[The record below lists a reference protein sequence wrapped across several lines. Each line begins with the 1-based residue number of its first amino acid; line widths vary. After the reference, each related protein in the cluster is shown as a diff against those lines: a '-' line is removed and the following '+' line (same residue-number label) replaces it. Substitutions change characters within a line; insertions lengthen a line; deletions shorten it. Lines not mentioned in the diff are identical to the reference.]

1 MDLGSGSEGQV
12 PISGVGLKI
21 RELAV
26 QISGVSVSG
35 SSDFVG
41 LVTPLLYRPTWT
53 EFQAKVGPPKGK
65 AVNEQEAAFAQNS
78 LRATELYPSR
88 NT

>member
-26 QISGVSVSG
+26 QISGVWVSG

-41 LVTPLLYRPTWT
+41 LVTPLLYRPTWN
-53 EFQAKVGPPKGK
+53 EFQAKVSPPKW
-65 AVNEQEAAFAQNS
+65 ESCQ
-78 LRATELYPSR
+78 RAGSSIRAKQLAS
-88 NT
+88 N